1 MLSSAEELLGMFA
14 DPANTTDSP
23 DLGPPPVAHFEEGDP
38 IKFDPSQDE
47 TSRKESAE
55 STEEAHPKLSV
66 NLETRKKRRES
77 SHRREVDV
85 ENGKPD
91 STTSTA
97 SKTTAVS
104 TSQPLKS
111 GAKRKLNVRDDDQAA
126 MVDELGKQNS
136 QFKTQ
141 TSDLRMNDNG
151 NIKKIPSAVIKA
163 ASEKITQAAISST
176 SSTNENEKASG
187 ASASA
192 TATGRKALGSSKC

>member
-1 MLSSAEELLGMFA
+1 MFA
-14 DPANTTDSP
+14 DPANATDSP

-38 IKFDPSQDE
+38 IKFDPTQDE

-77 SHRREVDV
+77 SHRRDVDV
-85 ENGKPD
+85 KNTKLD

-111 GAKRKLNVRDDDQAA
+111 GAKRKLNVRDDDQPAV
-126 MVDELGKQNS
+126 VDELGKQN
-136 QFKTQ
+136 F
-141 TSDLRMNDNG
+141 SDLRMNDSG
-151 NIKKIPSAVIKA
+151 NTKTFPSAVIKA
-163 ASEKITQAAISST
+163 ASEKIPQAAFSSISST
-176 SSTNENEKASG
+176 NGNEKTSG
-187 ASASA
+187 TSASV
-192 TATGRKALGSSKC
+192 TVTGRKALGSSK